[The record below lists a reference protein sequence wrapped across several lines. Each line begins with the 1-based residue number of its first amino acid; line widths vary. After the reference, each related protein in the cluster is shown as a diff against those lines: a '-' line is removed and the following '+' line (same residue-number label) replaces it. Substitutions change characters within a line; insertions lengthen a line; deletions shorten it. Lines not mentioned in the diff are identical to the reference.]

1 MLYDFGLGIPDM
13 LEKISFFTGVS
24 IMDFIAASIND
35 DNYCTPRII
44 KSNCPTNKTFLVCFA
59 HCVHIKHL

>member
-24 IMDFIAASIND
+24 IMDFIVASIND
-35 DNYCTPRII
+35 DNYY
-44 KSNCPTNKTFLVCFA
+44 K
-59 HCVHIKHL
+59 